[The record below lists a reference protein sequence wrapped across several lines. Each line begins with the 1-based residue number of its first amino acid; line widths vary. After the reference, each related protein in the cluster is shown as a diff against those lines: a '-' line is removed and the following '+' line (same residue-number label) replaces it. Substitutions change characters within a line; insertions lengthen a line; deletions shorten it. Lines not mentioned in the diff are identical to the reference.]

1 MHTEKSPQRETPAG
15 EATLLLD
22 LLRSPLDGTRLR
34 DQGDLLISERGF
46 EYPMVVGIPW
56 LLDEARVANVDRALQ
71 KQYTESDAA
80 KYDRQLRLASLLLGC
95 WEPRERRR
103 MVALLDLKAGDRV
116 LEISVGTGAN
126 LPHLSRSVGP
136 SGHLVA
142 LDLSW
147 DMMQVARARADRL
160 PTRVDFVR
168 ADAVRLPFVDAAF
181 DAVFHFGGF
190 NLFGDREK
198 ALQEAVRVTQP
209 GGTIV
214 LGDEGLSESRRRSWL
229 GRKLLSMNS
238 LFVFRPPFDRL
249 PWSAIEGLELYW
261 AWRETFYLLRFRVKS
276 ETPSVSDEDTLR
288 ARIAQQEMAKT
299 RLAGD

>member
-1 MHTEKSPQRETPAG
+1 MNEIPVRAEV
-15 EATLLLD
+15 LLRD
-22 LLRSPLDGTRLR
+22 LLRSPRDGTRLR
-34 DQGDLLISERGF
+34 VQGDRLISERGA
-46 EYPMVVGIPW
+46 EYPVVDGIPW
-56 LLDEARVANVDRALQ
+56 LLDESHVADVDRALQ

-80 KYDRQLRLASLLLGC
+80 KYDRQLQLASLLLGC

-103 MVALLDLKAGDRV
+103 MVALLDLKPGDRV

-126 LPHLSRSVGP
+126 LPYLSRSIGS
-136 SGHLVA
+136 SGHVVA

-160 PTRVDFVR
+160 PTQIDFVR
-168 ADAVRLPFVDAAF
+168 ADAVRLPFADGVF

-190 NLFGDREK
+190 NLFGDRWK
-198 ALQEAVRVTQP
+198 ALQEAVRVTRP

-238 LFVFRPPFDRL
+238 LFLFRPPLDKL
-249 PWSAIEGLELYW
+249 PWTAIEGLEMHW
-261 AWRETFYLLRFRVKS
+261 AWRETFYVLKFRTQGRRAVTSEEDVLRQ
-276 ETPSVSDEDTLR
+276 
-288 ARIAQQEMAKT
+288 RIAEREAQ
-299 RLAGD
+299 AGTNRAPTPGG